1 MSDAA
6 VLDYGSKFQTP
17 AKPAW
22 LRRLLG
28 NGFWAIA
35 DQGFFA
41 GSNFILNIVLARWL
55 SPNQYG
61 AFGVAFSIFLLV
73 GTLHSALL
81 TEPMT
86 VFAPGKFRER
96 LEKYLG
102 ICLYGHVAFAALC
115 CVLLMIAAGIVR
127 LLGSAEVA
135 SALVGL
141 AAAV

>member
-6 VLDYGSKFQTP
+6 VLNFDEPVVVEKNP
-17 AKPAW
+17 PE
-22 LRRLLG
+22 LRRLVG

-35 DQGFFA
+35 DQGLFA

-55 SPNQYG
+55 SPDEYG

-73 GTLHSALL
+73 GTLHSSLL

-96 LEKYLG
+96 IEKYVG

-115 CVLLMIAAGIVR
+115 CV
-127 LLGSAEVA
+127 
-135 SALVGL
+135 
-141 AAAV
+141 